1 MSEKYER
8 NFCKFSEIS
17 LQWGCETM
25 KPLIFPS
32 QPEIAEP
39 MARYMKDLFPF
50 CGVKKPQRALLERP
64 FLKESLSLPIPE
76 LIQEIFRNYRKTE
89 REYQYYAIDLAQKN
103 IQRFSFEE
111 LAELLPL
118 LGEKSWWDS
127 IDAWR
132 KVFSTWVLAHP
143 TELEAVYT
151 FFYRHENFWYRRVAI
166 NLQLMF
172 KEQTNK
178 ELLAQAILADLTTEE
193 FFIQKAIG
201 WALRD
206 YSKVNPDWVMG
217 FMQQHSFSKLAL
229 REGSKYI

>member
-1 MSEKYER
+1 MDA
-8 NFCKFSEIS
+8 
-17 LQWGCETM
+17 LV
-25 KPLIFPS
+25 FPN
-32 QPEIAEP
+32 QPEVAAP

-64 FLKESLSLPIPE
+64 FLKESTTLSTEE
-76 LIQEIFRNYRKTE
+76 LIQEIFRNYRKEE

-103 IQRFSFEE
+103 ITRFSLEE
-111 LAELLPL
+111 LKGLLPL
-118 LGEKSWWDS
+118 LGEKTWWDS

-143 TELEAVYT
+143 AEIKQVYH
-151 FFYRHENFWYRRVAI
+151 FFYQHENFWYRRVAI

-172 KEQTNK
+172 KEQTDT
-178 ELLAQAILADLTTEE
+178 ELLTQAILADLTTDE

-201 WALRD
+201 WSLRD
-206 YSKVNPDWVMG
+206 YSKVNPDWVRA

>member
-1 MSEKYER
+1 MEV
-8 NFCKFSEIS
+8 
-17 LQWGCETM
+17 
-25 KPLIFPS
+25 LIFPA
-32 QPEIAEP
+32 QPAIAEP

-64 FLKESLSLPIPE
+64 FLKESLTLPMPE
-76 LIQEIFRNYRKTE
+76 LIQEIFRNYRREE

-103 IQRFSFEE
+103 IKRFSLEE
-111 LAELLPL
+111 LAVLLPL

-132 KVFSTWVLAHP
+132 KAFSTWVLAHP
-143 TELEAVYT
+143 SEIEKVFA
-151 FFYRHENFWYRRVAI
+151 FFYQQENFWYRRVAI

-172 KEQTNK
+172 KEKTDT
-178 ELLAQAILADLTTEE
+178 ELLTKAILADLTTDE

-206 YSKVNPDWVMG
+206 YSKVNQEWVKR
-217 FMQQHSFSKLAL
+217 FMEQQALSKLAL

>member
-1 MSEKYER
+1 M
-8 NFCKFSEIS
+8 NA
-17 LQWGCETM
+17 
-25 KPLIFPS
+25 LIFPYQS
-32 QPEIAEP
+32 EIAEP

-64 FLKESLSLPIPE
+64 FLKESTMLSIEE
-76 LIQEIFRNYRKTE
+76 LIQEIFRNYRMNE

-103 IQRFSFEE
+103 ILRFS
-111 LAELLPL
+111 LADLAALLPL
-118 LGEKSWWDS
+118 LGEKTWWDS

-143 TELEAVYT
+143 AELEQVYR
-151 FFYRHENFWYRRVAI
+151 FFYQHENFWYRRVAI

-172 KEQTNK
+172 KESTDT
-178 ELLAQAILADLTTEE
+178 ELLAQAILADLTTDE

-206 YSKVNPDWVMG
+206 YSKVNPDWVRD
-217 FMQQHSFSKLAL
+217 FIQQHSFSKLAL
-229 REGSKYI
+229 REGSKYIKMER

>member
-1 MSEKYER
+1 MDT
-8 NFCKFSEIS
+8 
-17 LQWGCETM
+17 LV
-25 KPLIFPS
+25 FPN
-32 QPEIAEP
+32 QPELAEP

-64 FLKESLSLPIPE
+64 FLKESTTLPMEE
-76 LIQEIFRNYRKTE
+76 LIQEIFRNYRKKE

-103 IQRFSFEE
+103 ITRFSLED
-111 LAELLPL
+111 LKALLPL
-118 LGEKSWWDS
+118 LGEKTWWDS

-143 TELEAVYT
+143 AELEQVYC
-151 FFYRHENFWYRRVAI
+151 FFYQHENFWYRRVAI

-172 KEQTNK
+172 KEQTDT
-178 ELLAQAILADLTTEE
+178 ELLTQAILADLTTDE

-201 WALRD
+201 WSLRD
-206 YSKVNPDWVMG
+206 YSKVNPDWVRE
-217 FMQQHSFSKLAL
+217 FMQQHSLSKLAL

>member
-1 MSEKYER
+1 MEV
-8 NFCKFSEIS
+8 
-17 LQWGCETM
+17 
-25 KPLIFPS
+25 LIFPA
-32 QPEIAEP
+32 QPAIAEP

-64 FLKESLSLPIPE
+64 FLKESLTLPIPE
-76 LIQEIFRNYRKTE
+76 LIQEIFRNYRREE

-103 IQRFSFEE
+103 IKRFSLEE
-111 LAELLPL
+111 LAVLLPL

-143 TELEAVYT
+143 SEIEKVFA
-151 FFYRHENFWYRRVAI
+151 FFYQQENFWYRRVAI

-172 KEQTNK
+172 KEKTDT
-178 ELLAQAILADLTTEE
+178 ELLTKAILADLTADE

-206 YSKVNPDWVMG
+206 YSKVNQEWVKR
-217 FMQQHSFSKLAL
+217 FMEQQALSKLAL

>member
-1 MSEKYER
+1 M
-8 NFCKFSEIS
+8 NA
-17 LQWGCETM
+17 
-25 KPLIFPS
+25 LIFPY

-64 FLKESLSLPIPE
+64 FLKESTMLSIEE
-76 LIQEIFRNYRKTE
+76 LIQEIFRNYRMNE
-89 REYQYYAIDLAQKN
+89 REYQYY
-103 IQRFSFEE
+103 
-111 LAELLPL
+111 
-118 LGEKSWWDS
+118 G

-143 TELEAVYT
+143 AELEQVYR
-151 FFYRHENFWYRRVAI
+151 FFYQHENFWYRRVAI

-172 KEQTNK
+172 KESTDT
-178 ELLAQAILADLTTEE
+178 ELLAQAILADLTTDE

-206 YSKVNPDWVMG
+206 YSKVNPDWVRD
-217 FMQQHSFSKLAL
+217 FIQQHSFSKLAL
-229 REGSKYI
+229 REGSKYIKMER